1 MSLRRRRVAHADY
14 DASGETAVM
23 HDEQCSFP
31 TAGGTCLGDVWP
43 EPVVTVGKSTPAPD
57 KNPHD
62 HPMGSTT
69 NEDKP
74 VN

>member
-23 HDEQCSFP
+23 HDEICSFP

-43 EPVVTVGKSTPAPD
+43 VAAQSAA
-57 KNPHD
+57 NPKT
-62 HPMGSTT
+62 GSGLRQP
-69 NEDKP
+69 EEKDDAEE
-74 VN
+74 

>member
-23 HDEQCSFP
+23 HDEICSFP

-43 EPVVTVGKSTPAPD
+43 VAVQSDNAPKPPDTSDVSVGQSK
-57 KNPHD
+57 
-62 HPMGSTT
+62 
-69 NEDKP
+69 E
-74 VN
+74 